1 MLGNLM
7 KECGVVDRLSK
18 TVQNELMNIV
28 VIFLGITVGA
38 TATAEAF
45 INVQTLSILVLGV
58 LAFALGTAGG
68 LLLAKFMNR
77 RPGGQSEQLPAHAR
91 HGSERSRCRRLCG
104 CRRYSA
110 VVPGIVRGFYRLKRA
125 VLQTVLFFF
134 LGKKVADAYIGCG
147 VPIGN
152 YIF

>member
-1 MLGNLM
+1 M

-68 LLLAKFMNR
+68 LLLAK
-77 RPGGQSEQLPAHAR
+77 L
-91 HGSERSRCRRLCG
+91 
-104 CRRYSA
+104 
-110 VVPGIVRGFYRLKRA
+110 
-125 VLQTVLFFF
+125 
-134 LGKKVADAYIGCG
+134 
-147 VPIGN
+147 
-152 YIF
+152 